1 MFKSLPHLG
10 NIFSHTLVCPPN
22 FETLVALPNSNQYW
36 YAYLTAIN
44 SGMLYVTAI
53 NNDMLYLKAMS
64 NSNHFENYICMQQ
77 GIRAILGYN
86 QLCVSRNAYNREFVQ
101 SLFMGQPMDRLELV
115 QILNTK

>member
-1 MFKSLPHLG
+1 MDCTNNGMLYLTA
-10 NIFSHTLVCPPN
+10 I
-22 FETLVALPNSNQYW
+22 SNGML
-36 YAYLTAIN
+36 YLTAIN
-44 SGMLYVTAI
+44 NGMLYVIAI

-115 QILNTK
+115 QILNKIQMTLGYSNIFLCVKRFK